1 MKDVLLGVCGEGIN
15 AECLMV
21 VWSIC
26 CTILKT
32 KVGLI
37 CVDEDG
43 TGGCPF
49 LRLPF

>member
-32 KVGLI
+32 KGWIDLRGMRMEQ
-37 CVDEDG
+37 EDAR
-43 TGGCPF
+43 F
-49 LRLPF
+49 